1 MDGSCAADP
10 DPEPSPSKPVF
21 DLPGDPVGVEV
32 AITEFL
38 LDANH
43 SVNRPIVET
52 TSAEIEAQTPVRVD
66 QTPVSPVTEP
76 VVITNGD
83 AAASSS
89 DVHAFVSPADIAGE
103 HPLDT

>member
-21 DLPGDPVGVEV
+21 DLPGDPVEVEV

-43 SVNRPIVET
+43 SVNRPIVERDPSVSAT
-52 TSAEIEAQTPVRVD
+52 RSLASCGSVSSVRSTSTRFFELAKNSIR
-66 QTPVSPVTEP
+66 S
-76 VVITNGD
+76 
-83 AAASSS
+83 
-89 DVHAFVSPADIAGE
+89 
-103 HPLDT
+103 